1 MNTMYI
7 YPVMV
12 NGMTN
17 QILLYTQNMNSN
29 FSIIQI
35 MLGFFMMLI
44 PFQAVMADDDYIEVR
59 RLLDSGEILP
69 LEIIL
74 KNVRQTFPGKILEV
88 ELEKEDHHI
97 VYEIEI
103 LGSDGIVREV
113 YMDAKSGILLFE
125 KEDD

>member
-35 MLGFFMMLI
+35 MLGFFMVLI

-59 RLLDSGEILP
+59 RLLNSGEILP
-69 LEIIL
+69 LEVIL
-74 KNVRQTFPGKILEV
+74 KNVKQAFPGKILEI

-103 LGSDGIVREV
+103 LGSDGIVREI
-113 YMDAKSGILLFE
+113 YMDAKSGMLLLE